1 MEETV
6 KKDGVLSVET
16 LPVLP
21 NSFPYNE
28 LLLSGKLSAK
38 TREWRWKHTGL
49 TLLYTSQ
56 STEQKVA
63 DVHDLDPRDFPRGV
77 IVGIGELLPVRENTA
92 EEMSRIENE
101 FANGNDELFPQA
113 GPYRYE
119 FRNLKRFPKPI
130 SFSWPRGAI
139 RMCNVPV
146 SLVAPALKQLG
157 IKL

>member
-1 MEETV
+1 MGKNKAFDSKTI
-6 KKDGVLSVET
+6 
-16 LPVLP
+16 PVLP

-38 TREWRWKHTGL
+38 TREWRWKHAGL

-56 STEQKVA
+56 SIEPEVA
-63 DVHDLDPRDFPRGV
+63 DAHKLNLNDFPRGV

-92 EEMSRIENE
+92 DEMMQIENE
-101 FANGNDELFPQA
+101 FANGDDELLAQA
-113 GPYRYE
+113 GLYRYE
-119 FRNLKRFPKPI
+119 FKNLKRFPVPI
-130 SFSWPRGAI
+130 PFNWPRGAI
-139 RMCNVPV
+139 RMCNAPI